1 MKLKCQDCRGRG
13 FHEEKETCPDCKG
26 LGSKN
31 LSFGVGSGSSNKD
44 CKTCGGS
51 GTLVQKHTCKTCG
64 GLGHM
69 TKCAIDNTDLSDGE
83 SFLCATCEEN
93 PIIIQLAQPLDQ
105 KYLSGERALAATII
119 NVDGRGALVDLGA
132 GFKGTFRPEK
142 GTYYNQG
149 QTVPV
154 RLKSA
159 LNPKERGKNPAE
171 VNPIKLDGFKVV
183 KKHLPVDPMTVEEIS
198 QQVGNVGELFVQ
210 VTDIFQIRNGPTLF
224 TVIDTAGKRI
234 QASAYGDPNKQAY
247 PSVIRNTVVRIIGRF
262 RLYNDQERLQ
272 VYSLEKVKASEAM
285 DFMENLAAINQRDG
299 TQLGELEFFVESE
312 VYTELKPRFVNAA
325 KRIRSAVL
333 RNQNIILRY
342 HSPCVDGTVGAY
354 ALDFAIRRYLAT
366 RGARKDEF
374 RRALRRL
381 PHRSPIFEVSDVSR
395 DLSFALDD
403 GGSAANLPLYILVD
417 VGSSEDSQAALDF
430 CNAYGVDVVII
441 DHHSLADGIDEKS
454 HTLINPN
461 LVSENSMI
469 SSGMLATELA
479 NFIAAEQDLEKRII
493 HLGGLAGHADKL
505 EGQEVEAYIAKAE
518 EYEFDVSKLE
528 NIKYALEYVSFG
540 LRFLDGGEVI
550 RNILG
555 ISGPRTRTNELIESI
570 TPTAKSLF
578 TKSLKIMEAHAHHE
592 ELSNG
597 TEYYQVDLDN
607 YTPRISYPPHSELL
621 FEFHIDKVE
630 NTESVVTTIGVSNS
644 YIIVR
649 SSDHNFGFKAFLE
662 DLQSNLPE
670 FGITGGGHNSFGS
683 LQFYTGHQEK
693 ILETTKK
700 ILSK

>member
-1 MKLKCQDCRGRG
+1 
-13 FHEEKETCPDCKG
+13 
-26 LGSKN
+26 
-31 LSFGVGSGSSNKD
+31 
-44 CKTCGGS
+44 
-51 GTLVQKHTCKTCG
+51 
-64 GLGHM
+64 M
-69 TKCAIDNTDLSDGE
+69 TRCAIDNTELSEGE
-83 SFLCATCEEN
+83 SFLCATCTEN

-105 KYLSGERALAATII
+105 KYLAGDRALAATII

-132 GFKGTFRPEK
+132 GFKGTFKPAK

-159 LNPKERGKNPAE
+159 LNPKERGKKPAE
-171 VNPIKLDGFKVV
+171 VRPLQLDGFKVV
-183 KKHLPVDPMTVEEIS
+183 KKHLPVDPMTVAEVSQEE
-198 QQVGNVGELFVQ
+198 GNVGELFVQ

-224 TVIDTAGKRI
+224 TVIDTQGKKI
-234 QASAYGDPNKQAY
+234 QASAYGDGHQQAY
-247 PSVIRNTVVRIIGRF
+247 PSVMRNTVVRIIGRF
-262 RLYNDQERLQ
+262 RIYNDQERIQ
-272 VYSLEKVKASEAM
+272 VYSMEKVKASEAM
-285 DFMENLAAINQRDG
+285 NFMENLASINQRDG
-299 TQLGELEFFVESE
+299 TQLDTLEFFVESE
-312 VYTELKPRFVNAA
+312 VYNELKPRFVEAA

-403 GGSAANLPLYILVD
+403 SGSQHTLPLYILVD
-417 VGSSEDSQAALDF
+417 LGSSEDSQAALDF

-441 DHHSLADGIDEKS
+441 DHHALAEGIDEKS

-461 LVSENSMI
+461 VVSENAMI

-479 NFIAAEQDLEKRII
+479 NYIAAEQDLEKRVI
-493 HLGGLAGHADKL
+493 HLAALSGYADKI
-505 EGQEVEAYIAKAE
+505 EGSELDAYLAKSE
-518 EYEFDVSKLE
+518 EYEFDASKLE

-555 ISGPRTRTNELIESI
+555 VSGPRTRTNDLIESI

-578 TKSLKIMEAHAHHE
+578 TKSLKIMEQHAHTE
-592 ELSNG
+592 ELGNG
-597 TEYYQVDLDN
+597 VMYYQVDLDN

-630 NTESVVTTIGVSNS
+630 NSESDVISVGVSDS

-649 SSDHNFGFKAFLE
+649 SSDHNFSFMGFLE
-662 DLQSNLPE
+662 KLQSQLPE
-670 FGITGGGHNSFGS
+670 FGITGGGHNTFGS
-683 LQFYTGHQEK
+683 LQFYTGHQAK
-693 ILETTKK
+693 ILETIKEV
-700 ILSK
+700 LGS